1 MADEFEIDDIDEEEK
16 AYVPRPGSKEN
27 AKETAPEDSEN
38 TGENEEKENKSRD
51 DDSKANISGKGAK
64 ETVPA
69 EESNTAGE
77 KLQPEKKKEKLK
89 YDIGKAVEQEQK
101 VDESHLIKTIVV
113 VSDWEE
119 AIQNIIEEENIDPWN
134 VDIVKLVDAFMNYL
148 RNLTKFDFRVPARF
162 IYVAAILLRLKCEAL
177 VVRELKQKEEKP
189 SELDI
194 NVPLLD
200 MPIMRVPRKK
210 VTITDLISALN
221 KAIDFEERKK
231 DKKMRVRRNVENL
244 IVPVEDIEVRIK
256 RVYEEIFAR
265 KQTRFSELV
274 GKWERP
280 VIVEKFIPVL
290 HLSNSGVITC
300 EQNELFG
307 EIFISIR
314 DEEKEEAPVKTGEI
328 LEEVAHEAKKEEED
342 SGVLENQ
349 VSGEEMKS
357 KEEKVC
363 ETIDAPETHEKKA

>member
-1 MADEFEIDDIDEEEK
+1 MAADDFEDFDEAGDEEK
-16 AYVPRPGSKEN
+16 AYVPRPGSKEGVKEAAPEEVPDDEGAEEDEIKDN
-27 AKETAPEDSEN
+27 NPEVNFQKAKEEAKPIDEN
-38 TGENEEKENKSRD
+38 NSAVEKPS
-51 DDSKANISGKGAK
+51 
-64 ETVPA
+64 
-69 EESNTAGE
+69 
-77 KLQPEKKKEKLK
+77 QPEKKKEKLK
-89 YDIGKAVEQEQK
+89 YDIAKPVEHEQK

-134 VDIVKLVDAFMNYL
+134 VDIVRLVDSFMNYL
-148 RNLTKFDFRVPARF
+148 RNLSKFDFRVPARF

-189 SELDI
+189 SDLDI

-200 MPIMRVPRKK
+200 MPIMRVPRKR

-231 DKKMRVRRNVENL
+231 EKKMRVRRNVENL

-265 KQTRFSELV
+265 KNTKFSELV

-280 VIVEKFIPVL
+280 AIVEKFIPVL

-307 EIFISIR
+307 EIFISLR
-314 DEEKEEAPVKTGEI
+314 EDSDENEAPVK
-328 LEEVAHEAKKEEED
+328 EERVEEAAIEAKKEEED
-342 SGVLENQ
+342 LGMVEDQ
-349 VSGEEMKS
+349 VSEKEMKEKEEMIC
-357 KEEKVC
+357 EGTEK
-363 ETIDAPETHEKKA
+363 DEK